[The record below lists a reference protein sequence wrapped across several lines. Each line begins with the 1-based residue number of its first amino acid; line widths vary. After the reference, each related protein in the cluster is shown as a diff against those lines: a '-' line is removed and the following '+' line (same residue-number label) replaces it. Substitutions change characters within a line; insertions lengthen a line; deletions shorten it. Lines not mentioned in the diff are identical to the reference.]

1 MKPAASE
8 SLSTVLQKAPWSDRL
23 SQVALGVPPA
33 RIVLAGES
41 QGGALALLAAL
52 SCLRHKV

>member
-1 MKPAASE
+1 
-8 SLSTVLQKAPWSDRL
+8 
-23 SQVALGVPPA
+23 VALGIPPA